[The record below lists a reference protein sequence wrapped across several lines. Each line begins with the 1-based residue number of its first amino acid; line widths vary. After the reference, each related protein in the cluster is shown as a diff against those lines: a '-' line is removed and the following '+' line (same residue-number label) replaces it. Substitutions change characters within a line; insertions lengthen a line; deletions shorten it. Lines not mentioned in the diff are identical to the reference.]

1 YLILPCFSLRG
12 FLYRLSLPASTLSFR
27 SFRIN
32 PDLRCFPSHDS
43 PMRDR
48 AEVWTI
54 QWGSVQSSLDHL
66 VRSTLGVIPDIHFV
80 GFSKSMMAN
89 RPLLIKLILANSLA
103 SVLPALTKTTIPAPV
118 SHCTPIDKGG
128 SPVIKAFAII
138 EGLLVGSLAVFSVR
152 FVKFLGRSHQLTL
165 GQAPGF

>member
-1 YLILPCFSLRG
+1 
-12 FLYRLSLPASTLSFR
+12 
-27 SFRIN
+27 
-32 PDLRCFPSHDS
+32 
-43 PMRDR
+43 MRDR

-66 VRSTLGVIPDIHFV
+66 VRSTFGVIPDIHFV

-128 SPVIKAFAII
+128 SPVI
-138 EGLLVGSLAVFSVR
+138 
-152 FVKFLGRSHQLTL
+152 
-165 GQAPGF
+165 